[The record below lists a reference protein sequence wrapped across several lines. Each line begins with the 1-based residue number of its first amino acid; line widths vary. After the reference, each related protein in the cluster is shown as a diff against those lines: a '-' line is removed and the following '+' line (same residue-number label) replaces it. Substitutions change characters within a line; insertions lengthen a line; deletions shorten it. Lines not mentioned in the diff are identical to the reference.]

1 MAAKRSSL
9 LWPLASTSSKRGRL
23 TVPPARLLRA
33 SGFLPAPPPESE
45 AKPALAEA
53 NSSAEASDVGTPA
66 SGEGITAMEGVD
78 GSLVREVLKMS
89 DDQIPSQE
97 TLDKQQKENTDS
109 WNAEEWT
116 WERIEQERLRG
127 LEVVDGYTN
136 LDTKLFEEWVQ

>member
-1 MAAKRSSL
+1 
-9 LWPLASTSSKRGRL
+9 
-23 TVPPARLLRA
+23 
-33 SGFLPAPPPESE
+33 
-45 AKPALAEA
+45 
-53 NSSAEASDVGTPA
+53 
-66 SGEGITAMEGVD
+66 MEGVD